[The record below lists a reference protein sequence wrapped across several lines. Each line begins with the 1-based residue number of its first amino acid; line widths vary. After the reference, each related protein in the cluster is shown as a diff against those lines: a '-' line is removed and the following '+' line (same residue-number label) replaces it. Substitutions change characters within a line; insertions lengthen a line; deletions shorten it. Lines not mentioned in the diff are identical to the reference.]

1 MHKRRRMKKIW
12 ELRENYRKELEKMGV
27 ADKKD
32 LSELTVKELKGLA
45 EEKGIVEFNKM
56 KKQELIDAIQSVEEL
71 DRIVEEDSKVICED
85 KEVEKLFEETPEEEV
100 EELVVEVNDEKVN
113 EAFEEGISEEVVQA
127 VADAIVEEAAEQNK
141 EVEEV
146 IKEIQEENKED

>member
-27 ADKKD
+27 ADNKD
-32 LSELTVKELKGLA
+32 LSELTVKELKKLA

-71 DRIVEEDSKVICED
+71 DRIVEEDIV
-85 KEVEKLFEETPEEEV
+85 LEETPEEEV
-100 EELVVEVNDEKVN
+100 EELVVEVNDEKLN
-113 EAFEEGISEEVVQA
+113 EAFEEGIS
-127 VADAIVEEAAEQNK
+127 
-141 EVEEV
+141 EEV